1 MFKSEQCLCGVHQ
14 SSIWAFASSPWA
26 SDHDSEVVRGFQAG
40 RGGRLLPTLPLSA
53 QARAVPPCVWQPG
66 GAKALTSPCP
76 ELPEQQIPRSER
88 PLPSC
93 RCAAVVGGRTPAW
106 QRKVWGRPDPRH
118 PPPHWLRLGVG
129 GEAAREDQ
137 RAWPWAWATT
147 SEEARSAL
155 GGQPECP
162 LRLPVGAT
170 REVSPAAAGA
180 ARPRDGHRS
189 VDGVLGAFTDFPPV
203 FQMCYLQGKAIIFV
217 LKHRPP
223 SLASQVHLEFHKM
236 FRQGRGRGRC
246 RNGLVAEAQ
255 LAPSS
260 CVCVVRRVRSQ
271 NLCRS
276 ETCVRF
282 SYTVAKV

>member
-118 PPPHWLRLGVG
+118 PPPTGCGWEWEGR
-129 GEAAREDQ
+129 R
-137 RAWPWAWATT
+137 R
-147 SEEARSAL
+147 
-155 GGQPECP
+155 
-162 LRLPVGAT
+162 
-170 REVSPAAAGA
+170 
-180 ARPRDGHRS
+180 
-189 VDGVLGAFTDFPPV
+189 
-203 FQMCYLQGKAIIFV
+203 GKI
-217 LKHRPP
+217 
-223 SLASQVHLEFHKM
+223 S
-236 FRQGRGRGRC
+236 GRGRGPGRP
-246 RNGLVAEAQ
+246 
-255 LAPSS
+255 LARKHVPPWAASLS
-260 CVCVVRRVRSQ
+260 VRSACPREP
-271 NLCRS
+271 LARS
-276 ETCVRF
+276 RLLQLGQRGRVTAAAV
-282 SYTVAKV
+282 